1 MKTCSEA
8 LATYLNTHSEYK
20 SCSLFQ
26 ISLMDGS
33 NIYATDMDKD
43 VVFDNHTF
51 KHDYCVILRDKTKV
65 SGTPEVDNT
74 SVTIYADKEH
84 NDLVN
89 NLFILEAI
97 HKGLFDTAS
106 LTIWRAFFD
115 AEINTAGE
123 ELLRPYGALKVFT
136 GRMELNSCS
145 PIAAKFNIKAE
156 ITGLNALLPLRT
168 FQAQSS
174 FANENGTV
182 VEYSGDETTCV
193 IPLKPSSNVL
203 YRF

>member
-1 MKTCSEA
+1 MKECTEA

-20 SCSLFQ
+20 SCSLFR
-26 ISLMDGS
+26 ITLLDGTTV
-33 NIYATDMDKD
+33 YATDFDKD
-43 VVFDNHTF
+43 VIFDNHIF
-51 KHDYCVILRDKTKV
+51 SHDYCVMQRDKTKV
-65 SGTPEVDNT
+65 SGTPEVDST
-74 SVTIYADKEH
+74 TITIYADKDH

-89 NLFILEAI
+89 NIFILEAI

-115 AEINTAGE
+115 AETDTTGQE
-123 ELLRPYGALKVFT
+123 QLRPHGALKVFI
-136 GRMELNSCS
+136 GRMELSSCS
-145 PIAAKFNIKAE
+145 LMAAKFSVKAE

-174 FANENGTV
+174 FANTDGNV